1 MMNCTSPRTV
11 RSMSLRSRRKPTM
24 VRATGSFHT
33 AVSLD
38 NPGCAGEF
46 NRDSSFG
53 SDSRRISSYF
63 GSLDRRTLRSG
74 GDVGSQWP
82 LIDREHL
89 HNELK
94 AQNFDKIRFT
104 TYRTA
109 CKLRFIQKKVY
120 FHLVDIYNVIEAFRE
135 NNLHGDALNGDSEV
149 SVGKLEATLSTVY
162 YYLNKRL
169 PSTHQLNVEQAL
181 SMLMGWILGAYDPDF
196 TGSVKVISIKVA
208 LSTLCSGKYVDKLKY
223 VFENLVS
230 DAGGSSSDGSCLNTT
245 KFDSYLKQVLALPT
259 SVHEGPSFG
268 YEPNNSLKS
277 CFPHFSQPGGAKVK
291 INDYLDTMFADPGP
305 QCLLWLPLMHRMAN
319 VENVLHPI
327 ACSFCNAE
335 SMMGFRY
342 KCQRCP
348 NYQLCQTCFWYG
360 QASGNH
366 SNDHE
371 MKEYST
377 YKSPAKQ
384 FTHTLRKGTMKCLP
398 TTTNRVKGGPGG
410 TGGPG
415 GVGGGVDPNSPDGKM
430 SYGIDSVDGPSVN
443 LQHIMCWSHAFPAQP
458 VTDYGLGT
466 GVVGVVPGGAVGLL
480 GAGVGGAASTAAG
493 LAHSSTLVGPGAGGG
508 NNHPNTNSI
517 ISTHSMLPPGIRDPA
532 LIANYESRLSEAL
545 ENSVGGKMDDEHRLI
560 ARYAAKLAQETL
572 NSLSGRP
579 VNGGGPNSG
588 IPNSGGGGGGVSGGN
603 QNNNFD
609 INRNQKQREIL
620 ADLHQKNRD
629 IMREIARLKEERD
642 ETSRMSSLA
651 AAAAGGMHPAMVS
664 ATGQFM
670 PGGARAGPGG
680 VNNPSLVHELRSLR
694 QRKEELEQRMACLQ
708 ESRRELMVQL
718 ESLMK
723 MLRTSQPVTAAPS
736 SNQSQNLGNFSSN
749 STTTGSSPNY
759 GGGHNSHQKL
769 SQFSSTNTTTGA
781 AGGTQTLPHQMNNGT
796 LPSSTTTTATDP
808 NAYPPPPQ
816 TLPRSG
822 QQQAQSGGGGG
833 GGSGMSPAQQQNQQL
848 HQELLISAE
857 NASHAAIDLLSKL
870 SLRMAPDM
878 DPGAINAFAYYPYSQ
893 QTTDPSVGALA
904 SGASGFPAVNGGSAP
919 TTAPPLP
926 PPPTQL
932 MGNPNAAP
940 NAVLPQPQNVPN
952 LCT

>member
-1 MMNCTSPRTV
+1 MASSSPKTI
-11 RSMSLRSRRKPTM
+11 RSMSLRRRRKPSLL
-24 VRATGSFHT
+24 RATGGSSTPDNAMVPFPLHT
-33 AVSLD
+33 I
-38 NPGCAGEF
+38 
-46 NRDSSFG
+46 SSR
-53 SDSRRISSYF
+53 SSSERRVMSYF

-82 LIDREHL
+82 LIDREQL
-89 HNELK
+89 HTELK
-94 AQNFDKIRFT
+94 SQNFDKIRFA

-149 SVGKLEATLSTVY
+149 SVGKLESTLSTVY

-169 PSTHQLNVEQAL
+169 PSTHQLNVDQSL
-181 SMLMGWILGAYDPDF
+181 SMLMGWILGAYDPDC
-196 TGSVKVISIKVA
+196 TGSIKVISIKVA

-230 DAGGSSSDGSCLNTT
+230 DPASSGNSSEGSCLNMN
-245 KFDSYLKQVLALPT
+245 KFDNYLRQVLSLPT

-268 YEPNNSLKS
+268 YEPNASLKS
-277 CFPHFSQPGGAKVK
+277 CFPQFSQPAGGGNKVK

-327 ACSFCNAE
+327 ACSFCSAE

-342 KCQRCP
+342 KCQRCA

-360 QASGNH
+360 QASGTH

-398 TTTNRVKGGPGG
+398 ATARGVKGGPTCVSGMGAGG
-410 TGGPG
+410 EGG
-415 GVGGGVDPNSPDGKM
+415 SPDGKM
-430 SYGIDSVDGPSVN
+430 SYGIDTVDGPSVN
-443 LQHIMCWSHAFPAQP
+443 LQHIIPAQP
-458 VTDYGLGT
+458 VTDYGVGGGGGGGISSNHAQSSLGN
-466 GVVGVVPGGAVGLL
+466 PAGLL
-480 GAGVGGAASTAAG
+480 SLTSGGTAAG
-493 LAHSSTLVGPGAGGG
+493 
-508 NNHPNTNSI
+508 
-517 ISTHSMLPPGIRDPA
+517 SMVPPSIRDPA
-532 LIANYESRLSEAL
+532 LLANYESRLSEAL
-545 ENSVGGKMDDEHRLI
+545 ESGGGGGVGGGKMDDEHRLI

-579 VNGGGPNSG
+579 PMSGNGVMGGTLQNSG
-588 IPNSGGGGGGVSGGN
+588 TLGSGGGGVTGHNSLPHPHP
-603 QNNNFD
+603 NFD
-609 INRNQKQREIL
+609 MSRNQKQREIL

-642 ETSRMSSLA
+642 ETSRMSSIA
-651 AAAAGGMHPAMVS
+651 AAAAGGMHAGGMMS
-664 ATGQFM
+664 ASGQFM
-670 PGGARAGPGG
+670 PGARGVPGG
-680 VNNPSLVHELRSLR
+680 PNNPSLVHELRSLR
-694 QRKEELEQRMACLQ
+694 QRKEELEQRMGCLQ

-723 MLRTSQPVTAAPS
+723 MLRTGQPVTAAPS
-736 SNQSQNLGNFSSN
+736 SNHSQTLGNFSSN

-759 GGGHNSHQKL
+759 NHQKL
-769 SQFSSTNTTTGA
+769 SQYSSNNTTGGQAMLPGGTGGNIA
-781 AGGTQTLPHQMNNGT
+781 DNNSFQQPTSTLQRSQQGGAGAGAGAGG
-796 LPSSTTTTATDP
+796 
-808 NAYPPPPQ
+808 
-816 TLPRSG
+816 
-822 QQQAQSGGGGG
+822 
-833 GGSGMSPAQQQNQQL
+833 NQQL

-878 DPGAINAFAYYPYSQ
+878 DPSAINAFAYYPYSQ
-893 QTTDPSVGALA
+893 QNTDSASATLPSGVI
-904 SGASGFPAVNGGSAP
+904 SGYPSNGTNG
-919 TTAPPLP
+919 PPGQHQHNP
-926 PPPTQL
+926 QITQQMTQQQHL
-932 MGNPNAAP
+932 SHNTNTVMS
-940 NAVLPQPQNVPN
+940 PQQNIPN